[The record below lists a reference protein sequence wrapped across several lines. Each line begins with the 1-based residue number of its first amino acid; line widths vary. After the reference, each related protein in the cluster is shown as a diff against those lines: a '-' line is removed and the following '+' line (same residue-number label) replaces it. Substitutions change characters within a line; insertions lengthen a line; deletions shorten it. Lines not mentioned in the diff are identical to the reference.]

1 MMLKILFSLTMLSNI
16 ALYAEEVPYTIDI
29 VRNGKVHHQVAYN
42 FWSGEYPEP
51 VINVHAG
58 KSGKTTIN
66 GYTSL
71 RNKKERKVCTIKN
84 GLYHPWSKD
93 ENSYIH
99 FYTIVPVES
108 YEILSTPSSEIQ
120 KEIEG
125 TNLKAGDKILNI
137 VYLGEGYSEGILH
150 SNAIEDTLV
159 SFQSQIFE
167 NNPKIFKKIK
177 ETNTANI
184 TEQWLYLKCDE
195 KYNIFVEDKDILSQK
210 GIKRGEVTG
219 YGEISK

>member
-1 MMLKILFSLTMLSNI
+1 MLKILLSLTMLSSI
-16 ALYAEEVPYTIDI
+16 ALYAEEVPYKIDI
-29 VRNGKVHHQVAYN
+29 IRNGKVHHQVAYN
-42 FWSGEYPEP
+42 FWSGEYPSP
-51 VINVHAG
+51 VINVNAG
-58 KSGKTTIN
+58 KNGKTTIE
-66 GYTSL
+66 GYAFM
-71 RNKKERKVCTIKN
+71 RDKKERKICTIKN

-125 TNLKAGDKILNI
+125 TNLKVGDKILNV
-137 VYLGEGYSEGILH
+137 VYLGEGYSQGILH
-150 SNAIEDTLV
+150 SGANEDILV

-167 NNPKIFKKIK
+167 NNPKIFKRI
-177 ETNTANI
+177 ENI
-184 TEQWLYLKCDE
+184 STYKKDEQWLYLKCDE

-210 GIKRGEVTG
+210 GIKEGQITG